1 MKKNLGK
8 SFLFGIL
15 SCVSFTSTYSAPLTT
30 SVADTATRFEV
41 IAVDTPSITKGSSG
55 IQTAIIKNFGSA
67 AINTVAEVRRA
78 STPGV
83 SISSVTWG
91 AANTACI
98 LAGEIYSCAV
108 GTVSNGATFD
118 IKITYAITQSAATSI
133 SLQQTTLAIKSDQL
147 DLGSGVGESLH
158 RVWGRAGSSISVP
171 SEYDAFWVGRTANGE
186 CNGTLKNCGIY
197 SSEGTSLLGAWPIDQ
212 KNPIGQYLKTAKV
225 NSAYADDY
233 YFISSTDQP
242 NPTFVDFVPKLTS
255 YENQRVT
262 LSEPSNNRT
271 SYTNNLRAWEFE
283 TYVYIPNG
291 TSAVNACVGTQ
302 GADIDDGAYITIQ
315 KSINGTLSAPA
326 LMENA
331 RESVRDAWDKQNA
344 YVVSYTL
351 STGGY
356 YKVTYRMVN
365 QNTFNKYPQG
375 LYGPIGMS
383 FSGGACNNSELQKL
397 LETGFPTAITI
408 TDKADLAITKTV
420 DKETAKVGDLLLY
433 KLKVW
438 NKGIGSVTDAVVTDD
453 IVADLASVQVVC
465 KAVGK
470 ATCPNINNTID
481 SNSRSITL
489 GLLPL
494 VGKDTNNNDANYL
507 EFTVTGLLYKEPLG
521 TSISNTA
528 TVTVPTGL
536 TDIDTT
542 NNTATVTTP
551 VTKNTA
557 ITTGEIKNQCNG
569 NQSANFIADNTFY
582 AYDKNNILIPQIYT
596 LNSAVVPYSVAYG
609 TGINGALQLQGKINW
624 SYGNPRITGSTVK
637 IYVNGTVYAVLVTPG
652 ASTNSN
658 AIFTALNG
666 ATVTPVS
673 FPLGKYNNQATAVN
687 FTLTLPTSL
696 TASLN
701 SLKVDFENISPRNSI
716 SDAGDDI
723 GISLTSLNACLKPTV
738 ELKKVSTGG
747 TGIFEFGGF
756 SNLSISDSYQIQSG
770 EVVTTVTDSAQN
782 VRLKNSSSSVESGVV
797 TPVYANAGQAVLFNE
812 KDNALYTLRGV
823 TCIDNNAANS
833 GNTNPINAT
842 LSGNNITIAQA
853 NVKFGAKL
861 VCTVINDKKAG
872 YLFSGRVFKDNS
884 GSTKDTTKAYNA
896 IVDMGEV
903 GIAGSQIELQNCS
916 SKAVFASTITNANGD
931 FSIQTLQD
939 VFDANNKVCLVQKNI
954 DDYVSV
960 SSAKSAL
967 VTATSDAGHDLFTVT
982 KSTGS
987 NIYDGFLFGDAQ
999 LQLILVQD
1007 GQKNIVAGDVVEYP
1021 HEIMSKSVH
1030 KLGNVST
1037 SNQQQPA
1044 IGQAWQSV
1052 IYYDAN
1058 CNGTVDIAEK
1068 QYDMALQSVPLSA
1081 PILPDQKICLVQR
1094 VISPSSAKSGDNLSA
1109 QFAVKHTPTVN
1120 GSSEKLSNTVRD
1132 VTTVGSAGL
1141 DLIKTVREVK
1151 SCPSTAADNAVFVKT
1166 NRLTKVQNQI
1176 SYLEYQIDYTNN
1188 STKNLV
1194 DVTLKDALPL
1204 GTSLKSMCTG
1214 NSCTNESDST
1224 SLNWNIAGILAPRAT
1239 GIVRF
1244 CVQVQ

>member
-1 MKKNLGK
+1 MAVK
-8 SFLFGIL
+8 SN
-15 SCVSFTSTYSAPLTT
+15 
-30 SVADTATRFEV
+30 E
-41 IAVDTPSITKGSSG
+41 
-55 IQTAIIKNFGSA
+55 
-67 AINTVAEVRRA
+67 IN
-78 STPGV
+78 
-83 SISSVTWG
+83 
-91 AANTACI
+91 
-98 LAGEIYSCAV
+98 
-108 GTVSNGATFD
+108 
-118 IKITYAITQSAATSI
+118 
-133 SLQQTTLAIKSDQL
+133 
-147 DLGSGVGESLH
+147 LGSGVGESIH
-158 RVWGRAGSSISVP
+158 RVWGKEKSFQEDVQPYG
-171 SEYDAFWVGRTANGE
+171 AFWAGRTKSTSGV
-186 CNGTLKNCGIY
+186 CSSSTDCGAY
-197 SSEGTSLLGAWPIDQ
+197 SDQTSSMLEFWPKDQ
-212 KNPIGQYLKTAKV
+212 KNPIGQYVNQSSTSFNGDSYFFNTGVTQPAPTFETIIGDLKTSEYKQVRLLTIADNSTKV
-225 NSAYADDY
+225 
-233 YFISSTDQP
+233 
-242 NPTFVDFVPKLTS
+242 
-255 YENQRVT
+255 
-262 LSEPSNNRT
+262 
-271 SYTNNLRAWEFE
+271 NNLRAWEFE
-283 TYVYIPNG
+283 TYVYIPAATNMQACIG
-291 TSAVNACVGTQ
+291 TT
-302 GADIDDGAYITIQ
+302 GAMIDDGGYITIQ
-315 KSINGTLSAPA
+315 KST
-326 LMENA
+326 
-331 RESVRDAWDKQNA
+331 ESTSEVVANTVRDRYDPANP
-344 YVVSYTL
+344 YVVSQTIAM
-351 STGGY
+351 GGY
-356 YKVTYRMVN
+356 YKLKYRMTN
-365 QNTFNKYPQG
+365 QNTFSKKDQG
-375 LYGPIGMS
+375 WYGPIGMS
-383 FSGGACNNSELQKL
+383 FSGGACNETSLQVL
-397 LETGFPTAITI
+397 LETGFPAAITV

-420 DKETAKVGDLLLY
+420 DKATAKVGDLLLY

-438 NKGIGSVTDAVVTDD
+438 NKGIGPVTNAVVTDD

-582 AYDKNNILIPQIYT
+582 AYDKNNILTPQIYT

-673 FPLGKYNNQATAVN
+673 FSLGQYNNQATAVN

-967 VTATSDAGHDLFTVT
+967 VTAISDAGHDLFTVT

-999 LQLILVQD
+999 LQLILVQN

-1109 QFAVKHTPTVN
+1109 QFAVKHTPTVS

-1132 VTTVGSAGL
+1132 VTTVSSAGL